1 MDLGRSHNP
10 EVAGS
15 NPARATMKTRLID
28 GFFVYRHLEL
38 VGCNIAIMKRFLLLL
53 VYIIILNSD
62 LFASRPTFINIIT
75 NSDTI
80 HHPTMTDVSETEIT
94 LDTGIVILIDDVN
107 AVMAYGPTKRLPVL
121 AGAACGYLGFCPGF
135 IFASLLVGGTDEGG
149 PLGLMIGLGTVA
161 LSGIFAYNTTHRI
174 VREKNKK
181 MVFMDGWSIE
191 EKRNFFINAIP

>member
-107 AVMAYGPTKRLPVL
+107 AVMAYGPTKGLPIL

-135 IFASLLVGGTDEGG
+135 IFASLLGSSEAEGS
-149 PLGLMIGLGTVA
+149 LGLMIGLGTVA

-191 EKRNFFINAIP
+191 EKRDFFINAIP

>member
-1 MDLGRSHNP
+1 
-10 EVAGS
+10 
-15 NPARATMKTRLID
+15 MKH
-28 GFFVYRHLEL
+28 FL
-38 VGCNIAIMKRFLLLL
+38 VLL
-53 VYIIILNSD
+53 VYLITFNSNS
-62 LFASRPTFINIIT
+62 FASQPTFINIIT

-80 HHPTMTDVSETEIT
+80 HNPTLTAVSETGIT

-135 IFASLLVGGTDEGG
+135 IFASLLVGGTDESGG

-161 LSGIFAYNTTHRI
+161 LSAIYAYKTTHRI

>member
-1 MDLGRSHNP
+1 M
-10 EVAGS
+10 
-15 NPARATMKTRLID
+15 
-28 GFFVYRHLEL
+28 
-38 VGCNIAIMKRFLLLL
+38 GCNIAIMKRFLLLL

-80 HHPTMTDVSETEIT
+80 HYPTLTGVNETGIT
-94 LDTGIVILIDDVN
+94 LNTGIVILIDDVN

-135 IFASLLVGGTDEGG
+135 IFASLLGSSEAEGS
-149 PLGLMIGLGTVA
+149 LGLMIGLGTVA

-174 VREKNKK
+174 VREKNQKL
-181 MVFMDGWSIE
+181 VNMDGWSIE
-191 EKRNFFINAIP
+191 EKRNFFIKAIPN